1 MERFICYLRLLEW
14 AKCKFDFNLMNW
26 TKLCHLESI
35 STLPHREKCLKIH
48 SLSTVIGVFSECK
61 NTVCNRGSVHNESN
75 ICSVIEETLT
85 FTCWRVV
92 TREHT
97 SFNPFSMSSPFA
109 FNSRNVRFVKYF
121 TDSKEMTSN
130 ICKMRLF
137 NCVNWDK
144 NFKLTRDVS
153 SEWTEG
159 CWQINRVWRFATVE
173 SASNLENKSS

>member
-1 MERFICYLRLLEW
+1 MCKKYWKGSFVIWDFWSEPNVNLTSIWWIERNCVIWRVFQLYHIVRSVW
-14 AKCKFDFNLMNW
+14 K
-26 TKLCHLESI
+26 
-35 STLPHREKCLKIH
+35 STLYP
-48 SLSTVIGVFSECK
+48 LSS
-61 NTVCNRGSVHNESN
+61 GSFQSAR
-75 ICSVIEETLT
+75 ILYVIEEVCTMKVT
-85 FTCWRVV
+85 FVRWLKK
-92 TREHT
+92 H
-97 SFNPFSMSSPFA
+97 FSMSSPFA